1 MFYLILIRFCNKI
14 PRKTLYVKLLL
25 FKKQLQI
32 SSDCRKFRHSRILP
46 ALDFLKL
53 LAKCHVTIKKVQ
65 VYSTKS
71 NAKCLLFL
79 MHDKVLIVLRFPR
92 SVLVSFPNNIQ
103 RIFFPYDEFR
113 LYLTGELTLWWL
125 WKRDNFF
132 TAKLTRDFDILQ
144 SNCLMDWFLVI
155 PFPDTI
161 KLKMTSKSSIRFCH
175 FDFWYFQ
182 SSNPCWKV

>member
-1 MFYLILIRFCNKI
+1 M
-14 PRKTLYVKLLL
+14 KLLL
-25 FKKQLQI
+25 FKIHIYTHFFEWCNTKI
-32 SSDCRKFRHSRILP
+32 RA

-113 LYLTGELTLWWL
+113 LYELTLWWL

-161 KLKMTSKSSIRFCH
+161 KLNMTSRSSTRFCH

-182 SSNPCWKV
+182 SSYPCWKV

>member
-1 MFYLILIRFCNKI
+1 MKLFVFKIRNESICW
-14 PRKTLYVKLLL
+14 T
-25 FKKQLQI
+25 I
-32 SSDCRKFRHSRILP
+32 SNSWIRP

-79 MHDKVLIVLRFPR
+79 MHDNVLIVLRFSR

-113 LYLTGELTLWWL
+113 LHLTHLLTLWWL
-125 WKRDNFF
+125 WNRDYFF

-144 SNCLMDWFLVI
+144 SNCLMDWFLII

-182 SSNPCWKV
+182 SFNPCWKVSKSLRKS